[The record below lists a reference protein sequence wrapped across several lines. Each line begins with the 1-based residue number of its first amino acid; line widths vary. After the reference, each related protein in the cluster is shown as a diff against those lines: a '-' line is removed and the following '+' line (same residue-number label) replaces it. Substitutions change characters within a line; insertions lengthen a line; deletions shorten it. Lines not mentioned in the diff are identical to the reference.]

1 MHGLSAE
8 DLDLQARARTLAD
21 ELVPYEVEAELNR
34 GELPPEVVAKHR
46 ARVVELGL
54 DATNIPVEHGGRG
67 CTSLQQVLVQE
78 QGNRVTNAL
87 GWVLSTPPLWF
98 TEVATPAQRE
108 RWLAPT
114 VRGELHEC
122 YAITEEGAG
131 SDVDAIDATARRD
144 GDA

>member
-1 MHGLSAE
+1 MLRSHGVSRPHLSRSRRSRADTRMGAGMHGLSAE

-67 CTSLQQVLVQE
+67 CTSLQQVL
-78 QGNRVTNAL
+78 
-87 GWVLSTPPLWF
+87 
-98 TEVATPAQRE
+98 
-108 RWLAPT
+108 
-114 VRGELHEC
+114 
-122 YAITEEGAG
+122 
-131 SDVDAIDATARRD
+131 
-144 GDA
+144 